1 MPSLKNLREELS
13 RNNSIVAGIEQSFK
27 RQQAWT
33 GRHPTPPLGQGWDGR
48 THGTKR
54 CETRRQAGSLLR
66 LGRDGLVQVQKK
78 RHHCRSVAAVCE
90 KPCRRKYCTPTPW
103 ACTAVGLRAR
113 AASSETSQP
122 AGLRSITSAHHI
134 GCLIRVAVSGR
145 LSCAALVEEGILLEI
160 LRRRRR
166 EEDAD
171 ADAGD
176 LIGGRR
182 SILCSW
188 YW

>member
-134 GCLIRVAVSGR
+134 GCLILCESQSVVVSPALRSLKKGSCSR
-145 LSCAALVEEGILLEI
+145 SCAG
-160 LRRRRR
+160 
-166 EEDAD
+166 
-171 ADAGD
+171 GD
-176 LIGGRR
+176 GRR
-182 SILCSW
+182 MQMQMQGI
-188 YW
+188 

>member
-90 KPCRRKYCTPTPW
+90 KPCRRKYYCTPTPW

-134 GCLIRVAVSGR
+134 GCLILCESQSVVVSPALRSLKKGSCSR
-145 LSCAALVEEGILLEI
+145 SCAG
-160 LRRRRR
+160 
-166 EEDAD
+166 
-171 ADAGD
+171 GD
-176 LIGGRR
+176 GRR
-182 SILCSW
+182 MQMQMQGI
-188 YW
+188 